1 MTGRTTDW
9 LHKSNYTGLE
19 DSVHEQI
26 MGLQDSRC
34 DKKYRVLINTAN
46 FCALSK
52 KKNNQKKKPTKT
64 RPKNG
69 SEIDV
74 KCQVTA
80 PA

>member
-52 KKNNQKKKPTKT
+52 KKNNQKKNPQKPAQKT
-64 RPKNG
+64 AAKYMWSVR
-69 SEIDV
+69 
-74 KCQVTA
+74 
-80 PA
+80 